1 MISTAAVMAD
11 QQVRI
16 LVVVDAFPVVSETF
30 VVDHV
35 LGLVRSGFYVT
46 VVAMSGDME
55 AKQQIEARSG
65 LRFDLVSFSSFARPN
80 RWMRMAWLLGATG
93 LKRIGALFSP
103 WERDLILKGLMLSR
117 NMRRLHPRLIH
128 AHFGPNAMLASIAAR
143 DMGIPCI
150 ADFHGYDVTIIP
162 KRYGWEPYQ
171 RWLGHV
177 TAAVHSS
184 FVQELIEKNI
194 PCRIARVHLGVD
206 TDVFSAP
213 ERAKGWP
220 KEIRFL
226 FVGRLVYQKGVHVAL
241 GMMAIFRRHFPEY
254 GAHLSICGDGPDL
267 GFFRQCAREFG
278 VEEHVTFIGA
288 ASHAG
293 VSSRMAAS
301 DVLLIPSLPVA
312 SGWDEAFCRVAVEGM
327 AMKMAVIGSRTG
339 GLEETIGTGGHTFR
353 AGSAMGLFVA
363 VKKILND
370 SSPRQEGDR
379 AGERASQF
387 TIRRMDDAYAQI
399 VDQSMPV

>member
-1 MISTAAVMAD
+1 MAD

-55 AKQQIEARSG
+55 AKKQIEARSG
-65 LRFDLVSFSSFARPN
+65 LRFDLVPFSSFARPN
-80 RWMRMAWLLGATG
+80 RWMRIVWLVGATG

-117 NMRRLHPRLIH
+117 NMRRLNPKLIH
-128 AHFGPNAMLASIAAR
+128 AHFGPNGMLASIAAR

-162 KRYGWEPYQ
+162 KQHGWDPYQ
-171 RWLGHV
+171 RWLGHA
-177 TAAVHSS
+177 TAVVHSS
-184 FVQELIEKNI
+184 FVQNLIENNL

-213 ERAKGWP
+213 ERANDWS

-226 FVGRLVYQKGVHVAL
+226 FVGRLVYQKGIHVAL

-278 VEEHVTFIGA
+278 LEEHVTFIGA
-288 ASHAG
+288 ASHAE
-293 VSSRMAAS
+293 VSARMKAC
-301 DVLLIPSLPVA
+301 DVLLIPSIPVA

-353 AGSAMGLFVA
+353 AGSAMSLFGE

-370 SSPRQEGDR
+370 SSPRQEGIH

-387 TIRRMDDAYAQI
+387 TIRRMDDEYAQV
-399 VDQSMPV
+399 VDRSMSV